1 MVNGFWVYASTWL
14 CTQRVRPSVH
24 EPDKHD
30 HQSSRLL
37 ELPLQTWYNQHLT
50 ETPKQSSCCCENR
63 TEMMTGTLS
72 STKVTDFPVI
82 QEQGMKPVHCPA
94 VGTSDITHRYISEQL
109 TGGVNNEILPASQ
122 RTVFCSLCSLCK
134 TTEESSD
141 HHAPGRRMGALWLV
155 FTSCFEKDGCFCSG
169 WALGR
174 MALYV
179 SGTFFFLFDRI
190 WYSSY

>member
-1 MVNGFWVYASTWL
+1 
-14 CTQRVRPSVH
+14 
-24 EPDKHD
+24 
-30 HQSSRLL
+30 
-37 ELPLQTWYNQHLT
+37 
-50 ETPKQSSCCCENR
+50 
-63 TEMMTGTLS
+63 MTGTLS

-82 QEQGMKPVHCPA
+82 QEQGMKPVRCPA
-94 VGTSDITHRYISEQL
+94 VGTSDITHRYISKQL
-109 TGGVNNEILPASQ
+109 LNNEILPASQ

-141 HHAPGRRMGALWLV
+141 HHAPERRMGALWLV

-179 SGTFFFLFDRI
+179 NGIFFFFLAGFGIVLTRAMI
-190 WYSSY
+190 NVKAPRAAYRSTFLMLEYYSMLWYCRSQEL